1 LNCFPYRDALIYS
14 CKNMATMETTYRSV
28 GVNTER
34 EELGLKLLTGHI
46 KKTWPSTGFGA
57 VKLDIGR
64 FANVID
70 LGAGMGLAI
79 SADGVG
85 SKVMIAQLMEKYAT
99 VGIDCIA
106 MNVNDILCV
115 GAKPVSMVDYIAIE
129 EADPQVL
136 SEIAKGLSEGAQ
148 RANISIPGGEIAQLP
163 DMFRHQE
170 RGLAFD
176 IAGMAVGTVPLDK
189 ILVGQDIRPGDVIVG
204 IASSGIH
211 SNGVTMARRVL
222 LETGRFTLQSTP
234 DAWDGSLGDELLTP
248 THIYVRESV
257 EFLEQGVPVRAFV
270 HITSDGFLNL
280 PRVEAADVG
289 FVIDR
294 LLPVPR
300 IFSLI
305 QKQGQISDEE
315 MFVVYNMGV
324 GFCVIV
330 DPSGV
335 DHVLDTVRRHG
346 KEAAVIG
353 HVVRDLERAV
363 YIKEKSLK
371 GIGKEFIKV

>member
-1 LNCFPYRDALIYS
+1 
-14 CKNMATMETTYRSV
+14 MATTPETTYRSV

-34 EELGLKLLTGHI
+34 EELGLKLLTDHI
-46 KKTWPSTGFGA
+46 TQTWPKTGFGA
-57 VKLDIGR
+57 VKLPIGR

-70 LGAGMGLAI
+70 LGGGMGLAI

-85 SKVMIAQLMEKYAT
+85 SKVVIAQLMQNYAT

-129 EADPQVL
+129 EADPYVL
-136 SEIAKGLSEGAQ
+136 SEIAKGLTAGAKL
-148 RANISIPGGEIAQLP
+148 ANISIPGGEIAQLP
-163 DMFRHQE
+163 DMFRRHE
-170 RGLAFD
+170 HGLAFD
-176 IAGMAVGTVPLDK
+176 IAGMAVGTLPIDK
-189 ILVGQDIRPGDVIVG
+189 ILVGREIRAGDAIVG

-222 LETGRFTLQSTP
+222 FETAGFDVHSTP
-234 DAWDGSLGDELLTP
+234 AGLNCSLGDELLRP

-257 EFLEQGVPVRAFV
+257 ELMEQGAPVRAFV

-294 LLPVPR
+294 LLPIPS

-305 QKQGQISDEE
+305 QKFGKIGDEE

-335 DHVLDTVRRHG
+335 EQVLATVRRHG

-353 HVVRDLERAV
+353 HVIRDMDRAV
-363 YIKEKSLK
+363 YITEKSLK
-371 GIGKEFIKV
+371 GTGKEFVKV